1 VVRRYPISARG
12 LYQAMGLAVAISL
25 MSVSSVAWAQ
35 SLSLQQALD
44 SALANNPALR
54 ANDRLLG
61 IAQGDRQQAGLIPNP
76 EVSWSVEDTR
86 SNSRITAVQISQPI
100 ELGGKRGARV
110 ELAERG
116 LDSAALQ
123 QEQARNNLR
132 AQVVQAFH
140 RALQAAMG
148 LQLAE
153 QTLTV
158 SRRAVEVVE
167 GQVKAGKISALQAK
181 RAQLQLDEVLIEQ
194 QRASSAL
201 LDAKRELQVSMG
213 TAYDLQQL
221 RLEGSVAT
229 LPRLPVESD
238 LLRRLAGATEMR
250 LAEMQIQQQDAALGL
265 QRSERIPD
273 LTVSIGSQ
281 YSQVERQRVNL
292 LGLSMPI
299 PLFNRNQGNVL
310 AASYRADQARDLRNA
325 TAQRLRADV
334 LQASSQWRVAQAAIT
349 SFEGQ
354 MLSNASAALDNTTR
368 GFQMGKFGF
377 IDVLDAQRS
386 LIDIRTRYL
395 QALADALDAWVR
407 LERIYG
413 DLSAA

>member
-1 VVRRYPISARG
+1 MA
-12 LYQAMGLAVAISL
+12 LAAL
-25 MSVSSVAWAQ
+25 SSPAWAQ
-35 SLSLQQALD
+35 SLSLQQALAQ
-44 SALANNPALR
+44 ALEHNPALR
-54 ANDRLLG
+54 ANDRELG
-61 IAQGDRQQAGLIPNP
+61 MAQGERQQAGVIANP
-76 EVSWSVEDTR
+76 ELSWSVEDTR
-86 SNSRITAVQISQPI
+86 SNSRITAVQVSQPI

-140 RALQAAMG
+140 GALQAAMR

-167 GQVKAGKISALQAK
+167 GQVQAGKISTLQAK

-213 TAYDLQQL
+213 SAYDLQQL
-221 RLEGSVAT
+221 QLEGNVTS
-229 LPRLPVESD
+229 LPRLPLEND
-238 LLRRLAGATEMR
+238 LLRRLPGATQMR
-250 LAEMQIQQQDAALGL
+250 LAEMQIQQQDASLAV
-265 QRSERIPD
+265 QRSERIPN

-281 YSQVERQRVNL
+281 YSQVDRQRVNL
-292 LGLSMPI
+292 LGLSMPL
-299 PLFNRNQGNVL
+299 PLFDRNQGNVL

-325 TAQRLRADV
+325 TEQRLRADV
-334 LQASSQWRVAQAAIT
+334 LQASSQWRVAQASIA
-349 SFEGQ
+349 SFERQ
-354 MLSNASAALDNTTR
+354 MLNNASAALDNTTR
-368 GFQMGKFGF
+368 GFQLGKFGF
-377 IDVLDAQRS
+377 IEVLDAQRS

-407 LERIYG
+407 LARIYG
-413 DLSAA
+413 DLSAG